1 MSPAS
6 PGPRAESKGRALLAL
21 PLWAAGA
28 IGFVGVAFFARP
40 SAPEPVQRGLTRRCN
55 ECFILKH

>member
-55 ECFILKH
+55 